1 MLKIIVKRRKDG
13 RILTL
18 SFVFL
23 FIILW
28 ILIGFNFKNPDYE
41 YYENF
46 RNCPPS
52 SFLSQYTTYRF
63 IAKLPYKVN
72 LIMKKQ
78 QVHKKTLGSRRFLE
92 SSNRVSF

>member
-41 YYENF
+41 YYENLF
-46 RNCPPS
+46 SR
-52 SFLSQYTTYRF
+52 TTQGVSYHAVETGFWYIVKFAAKIGLAIHYFENLYVDCTF
-63 IAKLPYKVN
+63 IN
-72 LIMKKQ
+72 
-78 QVHKKTLGSRRFLE
+78 
-92 SSNRVSF
+92 

>member
-41 YYENF
+41 YYENLF
-46 RNCPPS
+46 
-52 SFLSQYTTYRF
+52 
-63 IAKLPYKVN
+63 
-72 LIMKKQ
+72 
-78 QVHKKTLGSRRFLE
+78 SRATQG
-92 SSNRVSF
+92 VSYGNWILVYSEICSEDRG